1 MLTYIVRRLLAMVPV
16 LIGVSIIVFLFIHMI
31 PGDPA
36 VAILGERATPE
47 SVARMRTELGLDKP
61 IWEQYFIYIG
71 NIFQGDWGRSIRSN
85 TPIIDEIRVKFP
97 ATAELAIAA
106 MIIALLI
113 GLPAGIISAARRN
126 SLFDSTAMFVALIG
140 VSMPVFWLGLMLAF
154 LFSVALGW
162 LPFSGRLDSTLV
174 LQTKTG
180 FMVWDALM
188 TANWNALGNSFA
200 HLILPA
206 VTLST
211 IPMAIIARMT
221 RSSLLEE
228 LGQDY
233 VRTAKAMGFNERRVL
248 LGHAMK
254 NASLPVVTTI
264 GLQVGALLSGAIL
277 TETIFSWPGIGRWIF
292 SAIQARDYPIV
303 QGAALLITLVFM
315 AVNLLVDISYAFL
328 DPRIRYH

>member
-1 MLTYIVRRLLAMVPV
+1 MFTYIVRRLLSMVPV

-85 TPIIDEIRVKFP
+85 TPILDEIRVKFP
-97 ATAELAIAA
+97 ATAELAMAA
-106 MIIALLI
+106 MLIALLI

-126 SLFDSTAMFVALIG
+126 SVFDSAAMFVALIG

-162 LPFSGRLDSTLV
+162 LPFSGRLDATLV

-180 FMVWDALM
+180 FMVWDAIM
-188 TANWNALGNSFA
+188 AANWNALGNSLA

-206 VTLST
+206 VALST

-233 VRTAKAMGFNERRVL
+233 VRTAKAMGFNERRIL
-248 LGHAMK
+248 MGHAMK

-303 QGAALLITLVFM
+303 QGSALLITLVYM

>member
-1 MLTYIVRRLLAMVPV
+1 MLSYIVRRLLSMIPV

-47 SVARMRTELGLDKP
+47 SIDRMRKQLGLDKP
-61 IWEQYFIYIG
+61 IWEQYFIYVD
-71 NIFQGDWGRSIRSN
+71 NIFHGDWGRSIRSN
-85 TPIIDEIRVKFP
+85 TPIIDEIKVKFP
-97 ATAELAIAA
+97 ATAELALAA

-126 SLFDSTAMFVALIG
+126 SLFDSAAMFVALIG

-162 LPFSGRLDSTLV
+162 LPFSGRLDATII
-174 LQTKTG
+174 LQARTG

-188 TANWNALGNSFA
+188 AWDWKALGNSFA
-200 HLILPA
+200 HLLLPA
-206 VTLST
+206 LTLST

-228 LGQDY
+228 LSQDY
-233 VRTAKAMGFNERRVL
+233 VRTAKAYGIAEHKVL
-248 LGHAMK
+248 LKHALK

-292 SAIQARDYPIV
+292 TAIQGRDYPIV
-303 QGAALLITLVFM
+303 QGAALLIVLIYM
-315 AVNLLVDISYAFL
+315 AVNLIVDISYAFL